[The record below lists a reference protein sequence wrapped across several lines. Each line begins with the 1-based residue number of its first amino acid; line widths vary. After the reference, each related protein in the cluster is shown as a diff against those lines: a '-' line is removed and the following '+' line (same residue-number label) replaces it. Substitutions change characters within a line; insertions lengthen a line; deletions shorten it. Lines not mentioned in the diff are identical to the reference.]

1 MQLNTAKY
9 CELELGLTICEDTI
23 FMTNE
28 TNRNNIISK
37 LSEIEQQENV
47 YIIMAVDTKVRK
59 VGRETI
65 NAYNNIRDKI

>member
-1 MQLNTAKY
+1 
-9 CELELGLTICEDTI
+9 
-23 FMTNE
+23 MTNE
-28 TNRNNIISK
+28 TTRNNIISK

-65 NAYNNIRDKI
+65 NACNNIRDKI